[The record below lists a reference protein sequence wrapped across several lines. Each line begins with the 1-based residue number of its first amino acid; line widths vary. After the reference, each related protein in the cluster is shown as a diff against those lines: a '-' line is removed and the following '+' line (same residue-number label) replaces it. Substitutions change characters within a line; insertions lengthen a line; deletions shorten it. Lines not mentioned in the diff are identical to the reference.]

1 MWLRHFAD
9 MRPILMLRHGETDWN
24 AQNRWQ
30 GWLDIPLN
38 ATGRT
43 QALARAAAL
52 RGEADAFVAVASSD
66 LQRAHESASILA
78 NELGIATHVVDRGF
92 RERFG
97 GDWQGLDRAEI
108 GERWPELVE
117 QWRAGILAGP
127 PNAEPI
133 AAMLERFDR
142 ALHAVDHQLAPG
154 PVLLVTHG
162 GIQRAVALR
171 AGAEVDG
178 VHGNLSGLWLE
189 YDAKGGTL
197 SPGVSNTAASI
208 APDASDDL
216 HSMRTDPLLT
226 TE

>member
-1 MWLRHFAD
+1 
-9 MRPILMLRHGETDWN
+9 MLRHGETDWN

-38 ATGRT
+38 AKGRT
-43 QALARAAAL
+43 QAHERAVSL
-52 RGEADAFVAVASSD
+52 RDEANPFVAVASSD
-66 LQRAHESASILA
+66 LKRAHESACILA
-78 NELGIATHVVDRGF
+78 DELGIAIRAVDSGF

-108 GERWPELVE
+108 AERWPELVE
-117 QWRAGILAGP
+117 QWRAGVLAGP

-133 AAMLERFDR
+133 AVMLERFDH
-142 ALHAVDHQLAPG
+142 ALHAVDHQVDPG

-162 GIQRAVALR
+162 GIQRAVAVR
-171 AGAEVDG
+171 AGAVVDG

-189 YDAKGGTL
+189 YDANGGIL
-197 SPGVSNTAASI
+197 SPGVSNTPASI